1 MEPKKNSILDENK
14 KGINIVKKVIVCI
27 LLITVLTMVGCTS
40 QNDYDFSG
48 GNNSGLDGIIL
59 DWAIIPDADD
69 SLAMIDLA
77 VRLYEHANEADKSL
91 PYRKTK
97 TYGLIS
103 QFNIQFERYIF
114 NVKNGEEWYYSEAQY
129 SDGIYALF
137 SPSFVTLKYGELQ
150 KSKAVV
156 LTTYDSIS
164 IDSATGIPKGDLDK
178 ANVTDVELPIFHP
191 SQEGNFEPT
200 DFCIDR
206 ETIKSASVKENDE
219 GGYFEITIELDV
231 ENPRATAKPLEDLQS
246 NVSNAKYTSCTEYIE
261 IWYSGHYKYF
271 NAIDKW
277 EGKKVIDINSTIDY
291 KTYYIYDLDECD
303 IDSYYGIEQLKIAID
318 N

>member
-1 MEPKKNSILDENK
+1 
-14 KGINIVKKVIVCI
+14 
-27 LLITVLTMVGCTS
+27 MVGCTTAS
-40 QNDYDFSG
+40 DNDFVS
-48 GNNSGLDGIIL
+48 GNNSGLEGDIRN
-59 DWAIIPDADD
+59 WAIIPDADD

-77 VRLYEHANEADKSL
+77 VRMYEYANEADKNL

-114 NVKNGEEWYYSEAQY
+114 NVKNNNEWYYSEAQY
-129 SDGIYALF
+129 SDGVYALF

-150 KSKAVV
+150 KGEVVV
-156 LTTYDSIS
+156 LSATENIS
-164 IDSATGIPKGDLDK
+164 IDSATGVPSADLDK
-178 ANVTDVELPIFHP
+178 ATITEEQLPIFN
-191 SQEGNFEPT
+191 STQDGKYEPT

-206 ETIKSASVKENDE
+206 ETIKSASVKANDE
-219 GGYFEITIELDV
+219 GGYYEITIELDV
-231 ENPRATAKPLEDLQS
+231 ENPRAIANPLAALQS

-277 EGKKVIDINSTIDY
+277 EGKMSIIDINSTIDY
-291 KTYYIYDLDECD
+291 RTYYTYDLEECD
-303 IDSYYGIEQLKIAID
+303 IDSYYGIEKLKAEI
-318 N
+318 NSYEK